1 MNTLDAVREWA
12 IGLCAVAVAG
22 AAMQGL
28 IPKKGSGSVFRIL
41 LTAFFLCAF
50 TAPLL
55 SWKGLPEL
63 NVSALPGEVQNDL
76 LEETVDRQLR
86 EQVSAAVEEI
96 VRDMLAGYGYTT
108 EKVETNTDIA
118 EDGGIYI
125 VDVRVTLSGQGSGA
139 VSLRHRLETRL
150 GVPVVIVTEGSE

>member
-1 MNTLDAVREWA
+1 MDTVREWA

-28 IPKKGSGSVFRIL
+28 IPKKGSGATFRVL

-55 SWKGLPEL
+55 SWQGIPKLDL
-63 NVSALPGEVQNDL
+63 SALPREVQNDL

-86 EQVSAAVEEI
+86 EHVSAAVTEI
-96 VRDMLAGYGYTT
+96 VDGVLAGYGASA
-108 EKVETNTDIA
+108 ENVETNMDIA
-118 EDGGIYI
+118 DDGGIYI
-125 VDVRVTLSGQGSGA
+125 VRVRVILSGQVSGA
-139 VSLRHRLETRL
+139 AWYRRRLETRL
-150 GVPVVIVTEGSE
+150 GVPVEVVTEESE